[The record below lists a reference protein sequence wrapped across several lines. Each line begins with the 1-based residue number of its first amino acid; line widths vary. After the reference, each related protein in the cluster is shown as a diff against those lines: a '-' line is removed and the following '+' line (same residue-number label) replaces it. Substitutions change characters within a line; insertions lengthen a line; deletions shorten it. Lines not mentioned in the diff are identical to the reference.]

1 MIKGFVIGFRAY
13 FEAYQILSRLRLWK
27 YFAIPMVLSVIIFFM
42 IGIVSYF
49 LSDDIG
55 NYIAN
60 FWFSTFW
67 PWDHGKNTIHNIS
80 NFIGALIVIVLG
92 FIAFKHLVMT
102 LSAPFVGPVAKIIED
117 DFTGVIS
124 ERETSSSLNLLL
136 RGVRIAIRNF
146 MRELLITLPILFF
159 GFIPVVGLFSTVLLF
174 LLQSYFAGF
183 GNMDP
188 TLERHLNYKESIL
201 FVRKNKGLAIG
212 NGVVFV
218 LLLLIPFFGVLLV
231 LPFSVTAAT
240 MATVKLI
247 HKKPQNERSVLSIY

>member
-27 YFAIPMVLSVIIFFM
+27 YFAIPVVLSVIIFLI
-42 IGIVSYF
+42 IGILSYF
-49 LSDDIG
+49 LSEDIG

-80 NFIGALIVIVLG
+80 NFLGALIVIVVG
-92 FIAFKHLVMT
+92 CIAFKHLIMA
-102 LSAPFVGPVAKIIED
+102 LSAPFIGPISNIIEED
-117 DFTGVIS
+117 LTGMVS
-124 ERETSSSLNLLL
+124 QRENSSSLQLLS
-136 RGVRIAIRNF
+136 RGLRIALRNF
-146 MRELLITLPILFF
+146 IRELLLTLPILCF
-159 GFIPVVGLFSTVLLF
+159 GLIPVIGLLSPILLF

-188 TLERHLNYKESIL
+188 TLERHLSYKESIL
-201 FVRKNKGLAIG
+201 FVKKNKGLAIG

-218 LLLLIPFFGVLLV
+218 LFLFIPFFGVLLV

-240 MATVKLI
+240 IATVKLI
-247 HKKPQNERSVLSIY
+247 HKES

>member
-27 YFAIPMVLSVIIFFM
+27 YFAIPVVLSVIIFLI
-42 IGIVSYF
+42 IGILSYF
-49 LSDDIG
+49 LSEDIG

-80 NFIGALIVIVLG
+80 NFLGALIVIVVG
-92 FIAFKHLVMT
+92 FIAFKHLIMA
-102 LSAPFVGPVAKIIED
+102 LSAPFIGPISNIIEENL
-117 DFTGVIS
+117 TGMVS
-124 ERETSSSLNLLL
+124 QRENSSSLQLLS
-136 RGVRIAIRNF
+136 RGLRIALRNF
-146 MRELLITLPILFF
+146 IRELLLTLPILCF
-159 GFIPVVGLFSTVLLF
+159 GLIPVIGLLSPILLF

-188 TLERHLNYKESIL
+188 TLERHLSYKESIL
-201 FVRKNKGLAIG
+201 FVKKNKGLAIG
-212 NGVVFV
+212 NGVVFI
-218 LLLLIPFFGVLLV
+218 LFLFIPFFGVLLV

-240 MATVKLI
+240 IATLKLI
-247 HKKPQNERSVLSIY
+247 HKES

>member
-27 YFAIPMVLSVIIFFM
+27 YFAIPVVLSVIIFLI
-42 IGIVSYF
+42 IGILSYF
-49 LSDDIG
+49 LSEDIG

-80 NFIGALIVIVLG
+80 NFLGALIVIVVG
-92 FIAFKHLVMT
+92 FIAFKHLIMA
-102 LSAPFVGPVAKIIED
+102 LSAPFIGPISNIIEENL
-117 DFTGVIS
+117 TGMVS
-124 ERETSSSLNLLL
+124 QRENSSSLQLLS
-136 RGVRIAIRNF
+136 RGLRIALRNF
-146 MRELLITLPILFF
+146 IRELLLTLPILCF
-159 GFIPVVGLFSTVLLF
+159 GLIPVIGLLSPILLF

-188 TLERHLNYKESIL
+188 TLERHLSYKESIL
-201 FVRKNKGLAIG
+201 FVKKNKGLAIG

-218 LLLLIPFFGVLLV
+218 LFLLIPFFGVLLV

-240 MATVKLI
+240 IATVKLI
-247 HKKPQNERSVLSIY
+247 QKEH

>member
-27 YFAIPMVLSVIIFFM
+27 YFAIPVVLSVIIFLI
-42 IGIVSYF
+42 IGILSYF
-49 LSDDIG
+49 LSEDIG

-80 NFIGALIVIVLG
+80 NFLGALIVIVVG
-92 FIAFKHLVMT
+92 FIAFKHLIMA
-102 LSAPFVGPVAKIIED
+102 LSAPFIGPISNIIEED
-117 DFTGVIS
+117 LTRMVS
-124 ERETSSSLNLLL
+124 QRENSSSLQLLS
-136 RGVRIAIRNF
+136 RGLRIALRNF
-146 MRELLITLPILFF
+146 IRELLLTLPILCF
-159 GFIPVVGLFSTVLLF
+159 GLIPVIGLLSPILLF

-188 TLERHLNYKESIL
+188 TLERHLSYKESIL
-201 FVRKNKGLAIG
+201 FVKKNKGLAIG

-218 LLLLIPFFGVLLV
+218 LFLFIPFFGVLLV

-240 MATVKLI
+240 IATVKLI
-247 HKKPQNERSVLSIY
+247 HKES

>member
-27 YFAIPMVLSVIIFFM
+27 YFAIPVVLSVIIFLI
-42 IGIVSYF
+42 IGILSYF
-49 LSDDIG
+49 LSEDIG

-80 NFIGALIVIVLG
+80 NFLGALIVIVVG
-92 FIAFKHLVMT
+92 FIAFKHLIMA
-102 LSAPFVGPVAKIIED
+102 LSAPFIGPISNIIEENL
-117 DFTGVIS
+117 TGMVS
-124 ERETSSSLNLLL
+124 QRENSSSLQLLS
-136 RGVRIAIRNF
+136 RGLRIALRNF
-146 MRELLITLPILFF
+146 IRELLLTLPILCF
-159 GFIPVVGLFSTVLLF
+159 GLIPVIGLLSPILLF

-188 TLERHLNYKESIL
+188 TLERHLSYKESIL
-201 FVRKNKGLAIG
+201 FVKKNKGLAIG
-212 NGVVFV
+212 NGVVFI
-218 LLLLIPFFGVLLV
+218 LFLFIPFFGVLLV

-240 MATVKLI
+240 IATVKLI
-247 HKKPQNERSVLSIY
+247 HKES

>member
-27 YFAIPMVLSVIIFFM
+27 YFAIPVVLSVIIFLI
-42 IGIVSYF
+42 IGILSYF
-49 LSDDIG
+49 LSEDIG

-80 NFIGALIVIVLG
+80 NFLGALIVIVVG
-92 FIAFKHLVMT
+92 FIAFKHLIMA
-102 LSAPFVGPVAKIIED
+102 LSAPFIGPISNIIEED
-117 DFTGVIS
+117 LTGMVS
-124 ERETSSSLNLLL
+124 QRENSSSLQLLS
-136 RGVRIAIRNF
+136 RGLRIALRNF
-146 MRELLITLPILFF
+146 IRELLLTLPILCF
-159 GFIPVVGLFSTVLLF
+159 GLIPVIGLLSPILLF

-188 TLERHLNYKESIL
+188 TLERHLSYKESIL
-201 FVRKNKGLAIG
+201 FVKKNKGLAIG

-218 LLLLIPFFGVLLV
+218 LFLFIPFFGVLLI

-240 MATVKLI
+240 IATVKLI
-247 HKKPQNERSVLSIY
+247 HKES

>member
-27 YFAIPMVLSVIIFFM
+27 YFAIPVVLSVIIFLI
-42 IGIVSYF
+42 IGILSYF
-49 LSDDIG
+49 LSEDIG

-80 NFIGALIVIVLG
+80 NFLGALIVIVVG
-92 FIAFKHLVMT
+92 FIAFKHLIMA
-102 LSAPFVGPVAKIIED
+102 LSAPFIGPISNIIEED
-117 DFTGVIS
+117 LTGMVS
-124 ERETSSSLNLLL
+124 QRENSSSLQLLS
-136 RGVRIAIRNF
+136 RGLRIALRNF
-146 MRELLITLPILFF
+146 IRELLLTLPILCF
-159 GFIPVVGLFSTVLLF
+159 GLIPVIGLLSPILFF

-188 TLERHLNYKESIL
+188 TLERHLSYKESIL
-201 FVRKNKGLAIG
+201 FVKKNKGLAIG

-218 LLLLIPFFGVLLV
+218 LFLFIPFFGVLLV

-240 MATVKLI
+240 IATVKLI
-247 HKKPQNERSVLSIY
+247 HKES

>member
-27 YFAIPMVLSVIIFFM
+27 YFAIPVVLSVIIFLI
-42 IGIVSYF
+42 IGILSYF
-49 LSDDIG
+49 LSEDIG

-80 NFIGALIVIVLG
+80 NFLGALIVIVVG
-92 FIAFKHLVMT
+92 FIAFKHLIMA
-102 LSAPFVGPVAKIIED
+102 LSAPFIGPISNIIEED
-117 DFTGVIS
+117 LTGMVS
-124 ERETSSSLNLLL
+124 QRENSSSLQLLS
-136 RGVRIAIRNF
+136 RGLRIALRNF
-146 MRELLITLPILFF
+146 IRELLLTLPILCF
-159 GFIPVVGLFSTVLLF
+159 GLIPVIGLLSPILLF
-174 LLQSYFAGF
+174 LLQSYFVGF

-188 TLERHLNYKESIL
+188 TLERHLSYKESIL
-201 FVRKNKGLAIG
+201 FVKKNKGLAIG

-218 LLLLIPFFGVLLV
+218 LFLFIPFFGVLLV

-240 MATVKLI
+240 IATVKLI
-247 HKKPQNERSVLSIY
+247 HKES

>member
-27 YFAIPMVLSVIIFFM
+27 YFAIPVVLSVIIFLI
-42 IGIVSYF
+42 IGILSYF
-49 LSDDIG
+49 LSEDIG

-80 NFIGALIVIVLG
+80 NFLGALIVIVVG
-92 FIAFKHLVMT
+92 FIAFKHLIMA
-102 LSAPFVGPVAKIIED
+102 LSAPFIGPISNIIEED
-117 DFTGVIS
+117 LTGMVS
-124 ERETSSSLNLLL
+124 QRENSSSLQLLS
-136 RGVRIAIRNF
+136 RGLRIALRNF
-146 MRELLITLPILFF
+146 IRELLLTLPILCF
-159 GFIPVVGLFSTVLLF
+159 GLIPVIGLLSPILLF

-188 TLERHLNYKESIL
+188 TLERHLSYKESIL
-201 FVRKNKGLAIG
+201 FVKKNKGLAIG

-218 LLLLIPFFGVLLV
+218 LFLFIPFFGVLLV

-240 MATVKLI
+240 IATVKLI
-247 HKKPQNERSVLSIY
+247 HKES